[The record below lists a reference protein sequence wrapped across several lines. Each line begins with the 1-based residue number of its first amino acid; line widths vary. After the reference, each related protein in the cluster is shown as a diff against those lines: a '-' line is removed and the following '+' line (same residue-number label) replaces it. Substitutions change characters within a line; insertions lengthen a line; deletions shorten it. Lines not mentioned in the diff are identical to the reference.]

1 MQRDAKATH
10 RQMLHQFAALWV
22 KGMTGETVQAL
33 ILSLND
39 RCTPG
44 EMTVTVDRE
53 GVNP

>member
-10 RQMLHQFAALWV
+10 LGMLHQFQALWAT
-22 KGMTGETVQAL
+22 GMTGDAVNAL

-44 EMTVTVDRE
+44 EMTFTLQEVA
-53 GVNP
+53 

>member
-10 RQMLHQFAALWV
+10 RQMLHQFAALWA
-22 KGMTGETVQAL
+22 KGMTGDAVQAL

-39 RCTPG
+39 RCTLG
-44 EMTVTVDRE
+44 EMTFTVDRE